1 MSAIHAPTSAALKM
15 ANAPTTRRAGPGRRR
30 SRRGPSAGG
39 AGAAAPS
46 STGGRYRER
55 RARRQGA
62 CTTDADTVTSQVGR
76 RRRRPT
82 FVIWATEGVGE
93 VTNVGRYCSGVSFD
107 LAVWEG
113 ARPATDEA
121 AATEFQRLYGRWIE
135 PLPVSPPTPAIRA
148 YVDALLAHW
157 PDI

>member
-82 FVIWATEGVGE
+82 FVIWATEWVGE
-93 VTNVGRYCSGVSFD
+93 VTKVGRRSGSRRASAGEATVLELGLDEVQLVD
-107 LAVWEG
+107 LDDRVGG
-113 ARPATDEA
+113 A
-121 AATEFQRLYGRWIE
+121 
-135 PLPVSPPTPAIRA
+135 PVDVADQA
-148 YVDALLAHW
+148 GED
-157 PDI
+157 

>member
-1 MSAIHAPTSAALKM
+1 
-15 ANAPTTRRAGPGRRR
+15 
-30 SRRGPSAGG
+30 
-39 AGAAAPS
+39 
-46 STGGRYRER
+46 
-55 RARRQGA
+55 
-62 CTTDADTVTSQVGR
+62 
-76 RRRRPT
+76 
-82 FVIWATEGVGE
+82 VGE

-157 PDI
+157 PDIDTDAGGASPWADAPLLDDASGPIIFFAMVWGMADEAGAFASGLARDQGLVCFDPQSERLI